1 MKKRSYGKVLTILA
15 VVSFLLTFAEG
26 LLYYESYA
34 RFGMLRILLTLQ
46 NSIKA
51 FLFNPNLSAERV
63 LGTLTGETSAYRIFI
78 GCTYAAASL
87 LAPLCTATAVFVT
100 AERLMRS
107 QVKRWRIKHKDGILI
122 FGYNNDVK
130 MLIKNQRKIDAA
142 GDYEVINVVTD
153 AVLTEKEEVEL
164 MKQNVFI
171 SRMDFIYAPEKNLHD
186 YLHSIRSQKIRKI
199 FLLEDSE
206 MKNVSLYIRLC
217 KLSGTR
223 KTGAANADAQPVEF
237 PFAEGAVCCCR
248 CSESYA
254 RELINDYYDVE
265 KPVLGLMLFDVS
277 ELRVRKALEKNPI
290 WGNRFEA
297 KRKGNADMP
306 AERFDVHILIAGF
319 GRVGEQ
325 ILLQALNMGVAN
337 SESHILID
345 VVDEHAI
352 HKKNMFFSTL
362 ELDKYFI
369 SPTELRIYAS
379 DERSPADGRLTIRFH
394 DIDARESKF
403 VSKLREV
410 AAEMPFT
417 YAAVCI
423 RNIDVAI
430 RCVSAIEHC
439 SDGKLFPIA
448 VKLEGCE
455 QLAEYLDKNDETYG
469 NVFAIGGV
477 ASDEVLSLNDIY
489 DDETEKLAKSYHEI
503 YRNIHFGPADEEF
516 KPGENWEELKLYKQ
530 KANRLLHYHSATKE
544 YMLCSAVGFVPKDK
558 AERRKLAKKV
568 LRENLAAVGITEVKE
583 GFHYDIPEDE
593 MLARIAG
600 NRVLDELMRTE
611 HRRWCYGMLF
621 DGWSGD
627 CEKKNEKRRE
637 SPYICDWNHLAREMY
652 KYDLVPALMLVR
664 EAEEKKESE
673 G

>member
-63 LGTLTGETSAYRIFI
+63 LGTITGETSPYRVFI

-100 AERLMRS
+100 AERFMRS
-107 QVKRWRIKHKDGILI
+107 QVKRWRIKRKDGILI

-142 GDYEVINVVTD
+142 GDYAVINVVTD
-153 AVLTEKEEVEL
+153 AALTEKEEVEL

-217 KLSGTR
+217 KMSGTR
-223 KTGAANADAQPVEF
+223 KAGGTEAVEF

-265 KPVLGLMLFDVS
+265 KPFLGLMLFDVS

-297 KRKGNADMP
+297 KREGDADMT
-306 AERFDVHILIAGF
+306 AKRFDAHVLIAGF

-337 SESHILID
+337 SGSHILID
-345 VVDEHAI
+345 VVDEHAM

-362 ELDKYFI
+362 ELDKYFV
-369 SPTELRIYAS
+369 SPNELRIYAT

-394 DIDARESKF
+394 EIDARESTF
-403 VSKLREV
+403 VSKLRDV
-410 AAEMPFT
+410 SAEMPFT

-439 SDGKLFPIA
+439 SEGKLFPIA

-477 ASDEVLSLNDIY
+477 AGDEVLSLDDIY
-489 DDETEKLAKSYHEI
+489 DDETERLAKIYHEI
-503 YRNIHFGPADEEF
+503 YRHIHFGPADEEF
-516 KPGENWEELKLYKQ
+516 KPDKNWEELELYKQ
-530 KANRLLHYHSATKE
+530 KSNRLLHYHSATKE
-544 YMLCSAVGFVPKDK
+544 YMLCSAVGSVPENE
-558 AERRKLAKKV
+558 AERKELAKKV
-568 LRENLAAVGITEVKE
+568 LRENLAAVGITEVNE
-583 GFHYDIPEDE
+583 GFHYDITEEE
-593 MLARIAG
+593 MLARIAE

-621 DGWSGD
+621 DGWHGD

-637 SPYICDWNHLAREMY
+637 SPYICDWKHLSQGMY

-664 EAEEKKESE
+664 ENEADKEV
-673 G
+673 GD